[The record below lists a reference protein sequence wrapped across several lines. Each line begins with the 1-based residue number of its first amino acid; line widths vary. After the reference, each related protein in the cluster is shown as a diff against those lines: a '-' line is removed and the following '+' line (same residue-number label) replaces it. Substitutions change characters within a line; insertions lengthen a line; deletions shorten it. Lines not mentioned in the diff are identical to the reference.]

1 MIVQVD
7 ILKEI
12 AEVEFSDIVAEVV
25 TDINTLQIIL
35 QMIAIVMCGFP

>member
-12 AEVEFSDIVAEVV
+12 SEIEFSDIVVDV
-25 TDINTLQIIL
+25 LTDLNALRVIL
-35 QMIAIVMCGFP
+35 TD

>member
-12 AEVEFSDIVAEVV
+12 AEIEFADIVVDV
-25 TDINTLQIIL
+25 LTDLNTLRIIF
-35 QMIAIVMCGFP
+35 IDESYCDIWF